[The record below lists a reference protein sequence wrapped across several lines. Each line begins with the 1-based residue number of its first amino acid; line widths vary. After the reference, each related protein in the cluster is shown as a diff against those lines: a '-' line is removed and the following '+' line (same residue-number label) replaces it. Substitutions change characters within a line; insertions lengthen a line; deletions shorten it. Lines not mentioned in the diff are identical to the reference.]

1 MAAVHPLNWYAG
13 WILILTAFISGA
25 GIGRFFHREDFW
37 GGYTSFRR
45 RLVRLGHIALA
56 ALGML
61 NVLFSV
67 ATPAGPSTSLRV
79 ASLLLLIGAV
89 SMGSICFLT
98 GWRESFRRLFFIPVT
113 SLLLAVVLVLLG
125 GAP

>member
-1 MAAVHPLNWYAG
+1 MTAIHPLNWYAG
-13 WILILTAFISGA
+13 WLLILSAFITGA
-25 GIGRFFHREDFW
+25 AIGLFFHREDFW

-56 ALGML
+56 ALGAL
-61 NVLFSV
+61 NVMFSV
-67 ATPAGPSTSLRV
+67 TTPAGLHL
-79 ASLLLLIGAV
+79 ASLLLVVGAV

-98 GWRESFRRLFFIPVT
+98 GWRDSFRRLFFIPVT
-113 SLLLAVVLVLLG
+113 SLMLAVVLILLG

>member
-1 MAAVHPLNWYAG
+1 MTTVHPLNWYAG
-13 WILILTAFISGA
+13 WTLILAAFITGA
-25 GIGRFFHREDFW
+25 GIGLFFHREDFW
-37 GGYTSFRR
+37 GGYASFRR

-56 ALGML
+56 ALGGL

-67 ATPAGPSTSLRV
+67 ATPAAPTSIHV

-89 SMGSICFLT
+89 SMGPICFLT
-98 GWRESFRRLFFIPVT
+98 GWRQSFRHLFLIPVS
-113 SLLLAVVLVLLG
+113 SLIAAVVLVLFG